1 MKRIGIKKQRVNH
14 QALALAVK
22 RMMEGPTT
30 AHNVVEVT
38 GLHINTAYELMRT
51 FHDNKV
57 VHISGWEPNALG
69 VDTTPIFTLGA
80 GRDVKRRKASS
91 KERSAR
97 SRRLKKEMQ
106 VRDPLV
112 AALHGEFYDY
122 RGFKVIKGV
131 TVIVDHPDPYFKT
144 EGYPSPRAAHGV
156 ITRFINSRGI
166 KENQQ

>member
-1 MKRIGIKKQRVNH
+1 MKQIGVKKQRVNH

-22 RMMEGPTT
+22 RLMEGPATS
-30 AHNVVEVT
+30 HNIVEVT

-51 FHDNKV
+51 FHKNKV

-69 VDTTPIFTLGA
+69 VDTTPLFTLGA

-97 SRRLKKEMQ
+97 SRARKKQ
-106 VRDPLV
+106 VKRDPLV

-122 RGFKVIKGV
+122 FGFKVVKGARV
-131 TVIVDHPDPYFKT
+131 MVDHHDPYFRT
-144 EGYPSPRAAHGV
+144 EGYQNARAAHGA
-156 ITRFINSRGI
+156 ITRYINSRGL
-166 KENQQ
+166 NQKRET